1 MAETVAAILALTI
14 NSSSYRPRFI
24 LQEGR
29 QRQVALLPF
38 EGMAMSWS
46 SALRRGYGP
55 ALQGLALDADLD
67 VKIAST
73 GAQYSQCA

>member
-1 MAETVAAILALTI
+1 MAVTVAAILALTI

-29 QRQVALLPF
+29 QRQVALPF